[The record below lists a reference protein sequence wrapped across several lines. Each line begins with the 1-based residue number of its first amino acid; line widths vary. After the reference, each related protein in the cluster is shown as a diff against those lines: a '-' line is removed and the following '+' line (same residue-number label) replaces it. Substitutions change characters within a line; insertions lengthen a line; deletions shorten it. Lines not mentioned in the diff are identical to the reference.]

1 VRSRQTVVFVALVAL
16 CVLGAGLY
24 VALAAG
30 DGAKSAATLPAQEPA
45 SSTAADTPLD
55 PKLRIA
61 VRAADRSDPRLP
73 GKVYVVNPSHPDRRT
88 EYPVECMRISWTA
101 GHGLCLSL
109 APSGVEYR
117 VAELDSGFKPHRSA
131 PLTGIPSRTRISPDG
146 RYGAYTVFV
155 TGDSYT
161 APGQFST
168 RTSILDMATGK
179 PIADLERFTV
189 VKDGQTIH
197 ASDFNFWGATFAA
210 DSDRFYATLATGGH
224 HYLVQGS
231 VSKRRMTVLRDG
243 VECPSLS
250 PDGTRIGF
258 KRTLAGKGHWRFS
271 VLDLATLKDHP
282 LSETRSVDDQ
292 LEWLDDAHLSYGDGK
307 DVWMVDADGGGT
319 PKLLLRGASS
329 AVAIRR

>member
-1 VRSRQTVVFVALVAL
+1 VASRQTVLFVALVAV

-24 VALAAG
+24 VVLAADG
-30 DGAKSAATLPAQEPA
+30 GAKTAATLPAQQPVA
-45 SSTAADTPLD
+45 PNAADTPLD

-61 VRAADRSDPRLP
+61 VRAADRRDPNLP

-88 EYPVECMRISWTA
+88 AYPVECMRISWSA
-101 GHGLCLSL
+101 GRGLCLTL

-117 VAELDSGFKPHRSA
+117 ESELNARFKPGRST

-168 RTSILDMATGK
+168 RTSIVDMATGK
-179 PIADLERFTV
+179 TIADLERFSV
-189 VKDGQTIH
+189 KKDGHAIH
-197 ASDFNFWGATFAA
+197 ASDFNFWGATFAR

-224 HYLVQGS
+224 HYLVEGS
-231 VSKRRMTVLRDG
+231 VSRRHMTVLRDG

-258 KRTLAGKGHWRFS
+258 KRPLGKGRWRFS

-282 LSETRSVDDQ
+282 LSEERSVDDQ
-292 LEWLDDAHLSYGDGK
+292 LAWLDDAHVAYGDGK
-307 DVWMVDADGGGT
+307 DVWMVDANGAGS

-329 AVAIRR
+329 PVAIQR